1 MKSCAFLTMHNL
13 TGFVTDDDLVLGEL
27 AARGWHVES
36 MPWRDRTIEWDR
48 FDSVVVRSTWDY
60 QSDPV
65 TFASVLATID
75 SSRARLANEL
85 STMRWNLN
93 KTYLRE
99 LDARGVTIPPTAW
112 YSALDPEQADAVFDV
127 LDADEVVIKPVIGA
141 NADDTYRLTRAGMR
155 ERVGELAR
163 VFAYR
168 DCIIQPFLPAVVT
181 EGEFSLMYFNGV
193 FSHAILKTPKADDF
207 RVQEEHGGLIRAIDP
222 EPALRAAA
230 DAAIRAVSPVPL
242 YARADLV
249 RNGSAFVLMELEL
262 IEPALYFRM
271 DPASPAR
278 FAQAFDD
285 WTARSA

>member
-75 SSRARLANEL
+75 ASSARLANEL
-85 STMRWNLN
+85 GTMRWNLN

-99 LDARGVTIPPTAW
+99 LDARGVAIPPTAW
-112 YSALDPEQADAVFDV
+112 YSALDPAEAAAVFDV
-127 LDADEVVIKPVIGA
+127 LDANEVVIKPVIGA
-141 NADDTYRLTRAGMR
+141 NADDTYRLTRADMR
-155 ERVGELAR
+155 ERIGELAR

-207 RVQEEHGGLIRAIDP
+207 RVQEEHGGLIRRIDP

-249 RNGSAFVLMELEL
+249 RSGSAFVLMELEL

-285 WTARSA
+285 WMARSP

>member
-27 AARGWHVES
+27 AARGWRVEP
-36 MPWRDRTIEWDR
+36 MPWRDRSIDWDR
-48 FDSVVVRSTWDY
+48 FDAVVVRSTWDY
-60 QSDPV
+60 QADAV
-65 TFASVLATID
+65 TFASVLATIE

-99 LDARGVTIPPTAW
+99 LDARGVEIPPTAW
-112 YSALDPEQADAVFDV
+112 YSGLDGIETDALFDA
-127 LDADEVVIKPVIGA
+127 LATDEIVIKPVIGA

-155 ERVGELAR
+155 ESADELAR

-168 DCIIQPFLPAVVT
+168 DCIVQPFLPAVVT
-181 EGEFSLMYFNGV
+181 EGEFSLMYFNGI

-207 RVQEEHGGLIRAIDP
+207 RVQEEHGGLIRRIDP

-249 RNGSAFVLMELEL
+249 RSGSAFVLMELEL

-271 DPASPAR
+271 DSASPAR
-278 FAQAFDD
+278 FAQAFDE
-285 WTARSA
+285 WMARSV